1 VRSLIVANADV
12 IFVNQDVRTPSPP
25 KVVGIPGRVTKSC
38 MVVNETVA
46 SPALVHGETPAR
58 PPELAVD
65 APMFILRHLFGHY
78 TSPSPSIPPISDNL
92 KLGAIGVVGGLS
104 TYRARRKRAQYITK
118 T

>member
-1 VRSLIVANADV
+1 MRSLIVANADV

-65 APMFILRHLFGHY
+65 APMFILRQVIAFPREPVFG
-78 TSPSPSIPPISDNL
+78 DN
-92 KLGAIGVVGGLS
+92 
-104 TYRARRKRAQYITK
+104 
-118 T
+118 